1 MIRNNYSKSQIF
13 LLEFIIVVLFF
24 AICSTI
30 CVSAFIKADRISKDS
45 SRDVNAMVI
54 AKNAAEC
61 FKASDDADPG
71 EYLNITQD
79 ADGSY
84 TIYLDEEFDETSKL
98 DAAAYTVRIDLVEKE
113 KNLLTARISVYEKQE
128 DTAFYQINV
137 DKYVGESI

>member
-30 CVSAFIKADRISKDS
+30 CVSVFVKADRISKDS

-61 FKASDDADPG
+61 FKASDTGNPG
-71 EYLNITQD
+71 EYLNIKQAT
-79 ADGSY
+79 DGSY
-84 TIYLDEEFDETSKL
+84 MIYYDEEFDETSMPG
-98 DAAAYTVRIDLVEKE
+98 AAYTLKIDLGEKE
-113 KNLLTARISVYEKQE
+113 KGILTAIISVYEKQE
-128 DTAFYQINV
+128 DTAFYIMSV